1 MIATPVSVLK
11 DWPSMCEV
19 MQESCKDLV
28 AQMLKDNSGPC
39 GCSCPEQHRKDK
51 ELSSMSRIFLLEWH
65 RGLTKWLRMTHQCIK
80 SLYILHLTVCT
91 ELFACNFTCEC
102 PSILTQT
109 PEL

>member
-1 MIATPVSVLK
+1 
-11 DWPSMCEV
+11 MCEV

-65 RGLTKWLRMTHQCIK
+65 RGLTKWRMNDSPVSQK
-80 SLYILHLTVCT
+80 SL
-91 ELFACNFTCEC
+91 LFTFNC
-102 PSILTQT
+102 LR
-109 PEL
+109 